1 MNLSPRSS
9 ESGYWVQV
17 SGKLII
23 SQVENSSILYQL
35 SLFHSHE
42 PSLCYSVAVDFQ
54 HLNLFKDIVHTR
66 SFSRGAALNHLSQSA
81 ASQHV
86 QELEKRLGATLIDR
100 STRPFSLTPAGR
112 LYYELC
118 RDVLHRKDEFEVAL
132 ERLKRRIEGTVR
144 VASIYSVGLTE
155 MSRLREEFTRRH
167 PHAHLEVEYLRPDK
181 VYEAVLA
188 DEADLGLVSYPEPS
202 RQLAVIPW
210 RQEEMVVAM
219 APGHPLADKPALKP
233 ADLHGQNF
241 VAFDP
246 DLAIRRDIDHF
257 LREAKV
263 TVNITMHFDNIQ
275 MIKEAVAVGSGI
287 SILPAPT
294 LQAEVERGRLQ
305 AIPMEAAL
313 VRPVGVIHRR
323 RKRFHRA
330 AQVFLELLR
339 EAPGTPPPPNST
351 ASAAEIR
358 V

>member
-1 MNLSPRSS
+1 M
-9 ESGYWVQV
+9 
-17 SGKLII
+17 
-23 SQVENSSILYQL
+23 
-35 SLFHSHE
+35 
-42 PSLCYSVAVDFQ
+42 
-54 HLNLFKDIVHTR
+54 
-66 SFSRGAALNHLSQSA
+66 
-81 ASQHV
+81 
-86 QELEKRLGATLIDR
+86 QELEKRLGTTLVDR

-118 RDVLHRKDEFEVAL
+118 RDVLHRKEEFDVAL
-132 ERLKRRIEGTVR
+132 ELLRRKIEGTVR

-155 MSRLREEFTRRH
+155 MSRLKEEFQQRY
-167 PHAHLEVEYLRPDK
+167 PHAHLEVDYLRPDR

-188 DEADLGLVSYPEPS
+188 DEVDLGLVSYPEPT
-202 RQLAVIPW
+202 RQLAVLPW
-210 RQEEMVVAM
+210 RKEEMVVAA
-219 APGHPLADKPALKP
+219 APGHPLARKPALKP
-233 ADLHGQNF
+233 ADLQALDF

-263 TVNITMHFDNIQ
+263 EVNVVMHFDNIQ

-287 SILPAPT
+287 SILPART
-294 LQAEVERGRLQ
+294 MQAEIERGRLL

-339 EAPGTPPPPNST
+339 EEPGREG
-351 ASAAEIR
+351 A
-358 V
+358 